1 MTFLDDYH
9 KRKSKGVNLCV
20 GIDPTP
26 QLLAAWGLENS
37 GEGLLRFGRTMVE
50 AAAGQVAVVK
60 PQVAFFE
67 RLGVEGYRALSG
79 VIAEARER
87 GLLVIADGKR
97 GDIGSTMQAYAEAWI
112 GPGAPLSVDAV
123 TANAYLGLGALE
135 PLLARAADNGAYVF
149 VVVRS
154 SNPEASRLQLQ
165 GDPPVWKR
173 LLADIRAWCERRGDP
188 CIGAVVGATV
198 VAELEEA
205 AHLLPEGLFLAPG
218 IGKQGATM
226 DDVARLGADAARVL
240 ASASRSIAEAGP
252 DVRDIRQAIADLTA
266 PQSLVSG

>member
-1 MTFLDDYH
+1 MTFLDHYH
-9 KRKSKGVNLCV
+9 KRKAEGVNLCV

-26 QLLAAWGLENS
+26 QLLTAWGLEES
-37 GEGLLRFGRTMVE
+37 GEGLLRFGRVLVE
-50 AAAGQVAVVK
+50 ASAGQVAVVK

-67 RLGVEGYRALSG
+67 RLGMEGYRALSTI
-79 VIAEARER
+79 IAEARER

-112 GPGAPLSVDAV
+112 GPEAPFSTDAV

-135 PLLARAADNGAYVF
+135 PLLARAADCGAYVF

-154 SNPEASRLQLQ
+154 SNPEASCLQLQ
-165 GDPPVWKR
+165 GEPPVWKR
-173 LLADIRAWCERRGDP
+173 LLADIREWCEKRGTP
-188 CIGAVVGATV
+188 CVGAVVGATV
-198 VAELEEA
+198 IAELEEA
-205 AHLLPEGLFLAPG
+205 LGLLPDGLFLAPG

-226 DDVARLGADAARVL
+226 DDVTAIGAAAERVL

-252 DVRDIRQAIADLTA
+252 DVGAVRAAIANLLNA
-266 PQSLVSG
+266 